1 MLVYDAFNF
10 WKELD
15 LLEIRLNIMEPFVDC
30 FVLVESPLTFS
41 GKPKPLY
48 FKENRDR
55 FKNFKIVHYIADENP
70 EGENVT
76 PWDREIYQRNAQKI
90 PLSGLCLDQD
100 WVISG
105 DLDEIPDMRKVM
117 HHIGEENERIIHPM
131 MNMYYY
137 YLNLFK
143 QENWMGS
150 AIWKWEFL
158 KRMSMDSFRNLKQ
171 SGIRISNAGWHWSFL
186 GNSELIKE
194 KIESFSH
201 TEYDNPFFK
210 ENVFGN
216 RINGKDLFFRN
227 GEQMT
232 TVPIDNSFPEYI
244 VWNQE
249 KLHKYIRK

>member
-55 FKNFKIVHYIADENP
+55 FKNFNIIHYVADENP
-70 EGENVT
+70 KGENVT

-117 HHIGEENERIIHPM
+117 MFMSDGVEQPLHPM
-131 MNMYYY
+131 MKMYYY
-137 YLNLFK
+137 YLNMFK
-143 QENWMGS
+143 QDDWMGS
-150 AIWKWEFL
+150 KICTWKFMEDKTIDDL
-158 KRMSMDSFRNLKQ
+158 RNMKNI
-171 SGIRISNAGWHWSFL
+171 GKKIYNAGFHWSFL
-186 GNSELIKE
+186 GDSELIKE
-194 KIESFSH
+194 KIGAFSH

-232 TVPIDNSFPEYI
+232 TVPIDSSFPEYI